1 MTDTLEVVDALIVV
15 PKFDNLVHTSGD
27 EVFALV
33 VDGEGVKLS
42 SVRAIEQTDSLAVVA
57 IPVADFAVRA
67 SSEQLGLIGVIDN
80 LLEHG

>member
-15 PKFDNLVHTSGD
+15 PKFDNLVHASGD

-42 SVRAIEQTDSLAVVA
+42 SVRTVEQTDSLAVVA

-67 SSEQLGLIGVIDN
+67 SSEQLRLIGVIDN